1 SPHHLNDR
9 IMRDSDKLWRY
20 EVTGIAVACDWFG
33 VTPHAY
39 VDQVEAQ
46 LPKFETEHGR
56 RLAEAEM
63 ADTRR
68 KLMLHVL

>member
-1 SPHHLNDR
+1 
-9 IMRDSDKLWRY
+9 
-20 EVTGIAVACDWFG
+20 
-33 VTPHAY
+33 
-39 VDQVEAQ
+39 